1 MAIIIGRA
9 RIRMTAKQTQIL
21 MKRFEEKPRLEE
33 EEKYQ
38 LAKLLNVSEK
48 SITMWFSNMRRK
60 RKRQG
65 LLSEC

>member
-1 MAIIIGRA
+1 
-9 RIRMTAKQTQIL
+9 MTAKQTQIL

-33 EEKYQ
+33 VEKCQ
-38 LAKLLNVSEK
+38 LAKSLNVSEK

-65 LLSEC
+65 LLAECE